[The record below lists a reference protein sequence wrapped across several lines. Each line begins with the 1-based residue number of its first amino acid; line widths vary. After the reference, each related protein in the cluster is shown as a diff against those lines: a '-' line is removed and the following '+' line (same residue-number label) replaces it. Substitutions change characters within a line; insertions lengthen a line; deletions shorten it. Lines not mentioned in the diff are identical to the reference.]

1 MAHREREVRRTERF
15 CGTINII
22 APTFLLDHHAGL
34 SALQPGT
41 KPQWASRLRHLQRAI
56 RRSDGFADQPVGKQA
71 IGHHYGKGR
80 ADGRGLEETED
91 FQYLGE
97 ARGHFPLPRPSR
109 D

>member
-1 MAHREREVRRTERF
+1 M
-15 CGTINII
+15 I
-22 APTFLLDHHAGL
+22 DHHAGL
-34 SALQPGT
+34 SALQPGN

-97 ARGHFPLPRPSR
+97 ARGHFPLLHVSPGFKRKKHNGNLLR
-109 D
+109 